1 MTTLSTAL
9 PKAMS
14 TGPVA
19 PPPAPIRPG
28 LRLTDTA
35 ASLRAHLHD
44 CRAAQGRWLSASM
57 AAERLH
63 GLIAPRFVSTVALG
77 ALLMFAASSWA

>member
-1 MTTLSTAL
+1 MPTLSITVPTTVPTL
-9 PKAMS
+9 
-14 TGPVA
+14 TVA
-19 PPPAPIRPG
+19 PPPAPTRPG

-35 ASLRAHLHD
+35 ASLRAHLHE
-44 CRAAQGRWLSASM
+44 CRAAQGRWLAASM

-77 ALLMFAASSWA
+77 ALLMVAASSWA

>member
-1 MTTLSTAL
+1 MTTLSTL
-9 PKAMS
+9 
-14 TGPVA
+14 TVA
-19 PPPAPIRPG
+19 PPPAATRTG

-35 ASLRAHLHD
+35 ASLRAHLHE

-77 ALLMFAASSWA
+77 ALLMVAASSWA